1 MSASKPA
8 QKRVRRPAL
17 SRRCVRWCHQ
27 RAYWRR
33 CHLHLAYQGVRR
45 YAKGTTA
52 VRVGCTG

>member
-8 QKRVRRPAL
+8 QKRVRRPTL
-17 SRRCVRWCHQ
+17 SRRCVRWCRQ
-27 RAYWRR
+27 RANWRP
-33 CHLHLAYQGVRR
+33 CLHLAYQGVRR